1 MIRISALST
10 KDSFLEE
17 ITVLSKN
24 YPDIMLCYSGQDV
37 IELNKQHKMTTDIVI
52 MDIAIFDP
60 YRVECLSKIKKI
72 RPDILIMAIMEIK
85 TDAEIATWISAGV
98 DGIIPNY
105 VGVKELYVYLKQLFT
120 KRKFIHPDLAVLVF
134 NYFQKTKSEHQKV
147 SILKPNR
154 IQVLDLLSKGKSY
167 AEIALLMHVSVD
179 SIRYYIKDI
188 YSTLGIK
195 SNGVAV
201 GMYLRGQLI

>member
-24 YPDIMLCYSGQDV
+24 YPDIMLCYAGQDV

-52 MDIAIFDP
+52 MDISILDP
-60 YRVECLSKIKKI
+60 YWVACLKNIKNN
-72 RPDILIMAIMEIK
+72 RSDILIMAIMEIK
-85 TDAEIATWISAGV
+85 TNAEIATWISAGV

-105 VGVKELYVYLKQLFT
+105 VGVNELQIYLKQLFT
-120 KRKFIHPDLAVLVF
+120 KRKFIHPDLAVLLF
-134 NYFQKTKSEHQKV
+134 NYFQKTNRGHQKV
-147 SILKPNR
+147 SFLKPNR
-154 IQVLDLLSKGKSY
+154 LRVLDLLSNGKSY
-167 AEIALLMHVSVD
+167 MEIAVAMNVSVD

-188 YSTLGIK
+188 YSTLGVK
-195 SNGVAV
+195 SKGAAV
-201 GMYLRGQLI
+201 GMYLRGQLL